1 MEKERKTEKRK
12 PGDRGEEAVVKALS
26 EQGYTLVER
35 NFTVHAIGELD
46 CVFEKN
52 SEIYVVEVRS
62 RWNTGPYPTS
72 GETVDYRKRKKIL
85 RTTDYLVAK
94 HGWYDRNINFLI
106 GQVTHNRSG
115 MVQNVEFI
123 PF

>member
-1 MEKERKTEKRK
+1 MNTDNRTERRKT
-12 PGDRGEEAVVKALS
+12 GDRGEDAVVKALCDK
-26 EQGYTLVER
+26 GYILVER
-35 NFTVHAIGELD
+35 NFEVHGVGELD

-52 SEIYVVEVRS
+52 REIYVVEVRS
-62 RWNTGPYPTS
+62 RWNRGPYPTS
-72 GETVDYRKRKKIL
+72 GETVDRTKQRKIL
-85 RTTDYLVAK
+85 KTTGYLIAK